1 MKRLFDFTV
10 QVVYNGTVKV
20 EAENIQEAED
30 KVRGIMKPCGVLHD
44 SLLGEKENCE
54 FDSYPAVHFL
64 HHSEIPDGESWIP
77 LSPPATPEEINTGRC
92 SWCQHCTNEGCCLHG
107 TDSLAAHCSNYKEEK
122 HGT

>member
-30 KVRGIMKPCGVLHD
+30 RVRGLIKPQGVFCD
-44 SLLGEKENCE
+44 SLMDENENYE

-64 HHSEIPDGESWIP
+64 HHSEIP
-77 LSPPATPEEINTGRC
+77 NTG
-92 SWCQHCTNEGCCLHG
+92 
-107 TDSLAAHCSNYKEEK
+107 KEELD
-122 HGT
+122 G